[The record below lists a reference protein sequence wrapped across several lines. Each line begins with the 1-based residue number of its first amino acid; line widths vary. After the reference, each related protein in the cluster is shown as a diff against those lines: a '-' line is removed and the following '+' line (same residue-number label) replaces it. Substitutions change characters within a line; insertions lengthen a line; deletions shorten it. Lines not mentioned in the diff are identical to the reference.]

1 MAERRM
7 SVGDNIK
14 PLRSGRTSAL
24 ELGPGPVVAKVREVS
39 ETGLVL
45 ELGSESFAVGR
56 MTKEVAGTPPDQL
69 QGSEVLVVYESG
81 DHEKP
86 IAIAVLH
93 SPDIESAEI
102 DGAIDETTIHS
113 IVDDEQ
119 VVLNARRKIELRC
132 GKGSITITPDGKIV
146 LRGTHLL
153 SRSSG
158 PLRIKGGHVDIN

>member
-1 MAERRM
+1 MD
-7 SVGDNIK
+7 DNIK
-14 PLRSGRTSAL
+14 PLRSSRRRAL
-24 ELGPGPVVAKVREVS
+24 EFVRDPVVAKVREV
-39 ETGLVL
+39 TDAGLVL
-45 ELGSESFAVGR
+45 EFDADLQTVGR
-56 MTKEVAGTPPDQL
+56 MTQEVARTPPDEL
-69 QGSEVLVVYESG
+69 QGSDVLVLFEGGDSG
-81 DHEKP
+81 RP
-86 IAIAVLH
+86 IAVAVLH
-93 SPDIESAEI
+93 VAGAGKADPDVEI
-102 DGAIDETTIHS
+102 DHTTLRT

>member
-1 MAERRM
+1 
-7 SVGDNIK
+7 VDDNIK
-14 PLRSGRTSAL
+14 PLRSGSSSAL
-24 ELGPGPVVAKVREVS
+24 EYARDPVVAEVREVTD
-39 ETGLVL
+39 EGLVL
-45 ELGSESFAVGR
+45 GLDSGLLAVGR
-56 MTKEVAGTPPDQL
+56 MTTEVAKTPPEQL
-69 QGSEVLVVYESG
+69 QGSEVLVLFEGGDPES
-81 DHEKP
+81 P

-93 SPDIESAEI
+93 SAGSERIEPDVEI
-102 DGAIDETTIHS
+102 KHTPLHS

-119 VVLNARRKIELRC
+119 VILNAKRKIELRC

>member
-1 MAERRM
+1 
-7 SVGDNIK
+7 VDDNIK
-14 PLRSGRTSAL
+14 PLRSGSSSAL
-24 ELGPGPVVAKVREVS
+24 EYAQDPVVAKVRDVTE
-39 ETGLVL
+39 EGLVL
-45 ELGSESFAVGR
+45 GLGSGLLAVGR
-56 MTKEVAGTPPDQL
+56 MTTDVARIPPEQL
-69 QGSEVLVVYESG
+69 QGSDVLVLFEGGDPES
-81 DHEKP
+81 P

-93 SPDIESAEI
+93 SASSEKVEPDIETGHTSLQ
-102 DGAIDETTIHS
+102 S

-119 VVLNARRKIELRC
+119 VIFDAKRKIELRC